1 MYHSRL
7 FFEHLIKMKII
18 LLATLLACMTLS
30 GCYKT
35 PVQQGNILKQEDID
49 EIKPGMSKQQVVIL
63 LGTPTVADPFNQD
76 RWDYINTT
84 KVKGEFKKLKKFS
97 LFFENNELVRTE
109 GNYFPNKEDVTTD
122 VDSE

>member
-18 LLATLLACMTLS
+18 LLATLMVCMTLS

-97 LFFENNELVRTE
+97 LFFENNELIRTE
-109 GNYFPNKEDVTTD
+109 GNYFPNKEEVTTD
-122 VDSE
+122 ADSE

>member
-18 LLATLLACMTLS
+18 LLATLMVCMTLS

-109 GNYFPNKEDVTTD
+109 GNYFPNKEEVTTD
-122 VDSE
+122 ADSE

>member
-1 MYHSRL
+1 
-7 FFEHLIKMKII
+7 
-18 LLATLLACMTLS
+18 MTLS